1 MSRVFIIAEAGV
13 NHNGSLQT
21 AKKLLDVAVDAGADA
36 VKFQTFNA
44 EKVVTTTAA
53 KAKYQ
58 IENTGTDESQL
69 EMLKKLELP
78 LSAHE
83 ELFSYCKEKGIV
95 FISTPFDEESAD
107 MLDELGISIFKIPS
121 GEITDK
127 PLIQHIASK
136 RKPIILSTG
145 MSYLGEVEKAIGWIK
160 EVNESMSK
168 WENEKTLIHSST
180 HPLIHP
186 LTLLHCVSNYP
197 AAVEDTNLLAMKT
210 MERAFGLPVGYS
222 DHTLG
227 IEISIASVAMGAKV
241 IEKHFTLDRDMEGP
255 DHKTSLEP
263 DELKAMVKAIR
274 NIEKALGDGTK
285 RPMES
290 EADMRN
296 IARKSIVSA
305 RDIKAGETITVN
317 DILVKRPGVGIAPEL
332 IEQVINK
339 IAKINIKKDSLL
351 KWDYF

>member
-1 MSRVFIIAEAGV
+1 MKTFIIAEAGV
-13 NHNGSLQT
+13 NHNGSLET
-21 AKKLLDVAVDAGADA
+21 AKKLVDMAVDAGADA